1 MFEKVTNILGDKI
14 SKENLVYY
22 FFSEIEYQL
31 KDKMYFHQYLSCQS
45 DNIYPVS
52 LRVSQSISILSVK
65 LTNLYFMH
73 PVSMQ
78 NAHWILK
85 KALQSYKSS
94 CISTLLGYIVYCILH
109 FDLHYHWLYI
119 TSYIAHIYIYIYYII
134 HCYIYCIK
142 YFDFYYRLYWI
153 TYYHIYV
160 QFN

>member
-14 SKENLVYY
+14 SKENLVYC

-85 KALQSYKSS
+85 KALQSYKTS

-119 TSYIAHIYIYIYYII
+119 TSYIAHIYIYILYHTLLYILHQI
-134 HCYIYCIK
+134 FWFLLSIILNYILSYI
-142 YFDFYYRLYWI
+142 RSI
-153 TYYHIYV
+153 
-160 QFN
+160 

>member
-1 MFEKVTNILGDKI
+1 
-14 SKENLVYY
+14 
-22 FFSEIEYQL
+22 
-31 KDKMYFHQYLSCQS
+31 MYFHQHLSCQS

-109 FDLHYHWLYI
+109 FDRITTGYILHHIL
-119 TSYIAHIYIYIYYII
+119 HIYIYIYIYII
-134 HCYIYCIK
+134 SYTAIYIASNILIFIIDYIELHIIIYTFNLIK
-142 YFDFYYRLYWI
+142 RIPSNIMCLNRILKLY
-153 TYYHIYV
+153 
-160 QFN
+160 

>member
-1 MFEKVTNILGDKI
+1 
-14 SKENLVYY
+14 
-22 FFSEIEYQL
+22 
-31 KDKMYFHQYLSCQS
+31 MYFHQYLSCQS

-119 TSYIAHIYIYIYYII
+119 TSYIAHIYIYIYIYII
-134 HCYIYCIK
+134 SYTAIYIASNILIFIIDYIELHIIIYTFNLIK
-142 YFDFYYRLYWI
+142 RIPSNIMCLNRILKLY
-153 TYYHIYV
+153 
-160 QFN
+160 